1 MLVLCVYNWFDDN
14 PPRWPS
20 GLAQAEGQVTWAQAG
35 NMFFYFS
42 SAMRKGREL
51 KLLELKSWLTLLLYD
66 HECVRESS
74 LLCFLRNGVTR
85 TLTAAGRA
93 VRADT
98 WHSDLSTWG
107 WSPHTSPSDE
117 HITHYIFLW
126 TFTLP
131 LMYACRMYSF
141 SDPSCRC
148 TGSVQSRKALKNQWV
163 DLKISGG
170 WWDMLHS

>member
-1 MLVLCVYNWFDDN
+1 MLVLYVYNWFDDI

-35 NMFFYFS
+35 NTRSFTL
-42 SAMRKGREL
+42 ALLWKKGREL
-51 KLLELKSWLTLLLYD
+51 KLLELKSWLTLVLHD
-66 HECVRESS
+66 HECMRESS
-74 LLCFLRNGVTR
+74 LLCFHRNGVTR
-85 TLTAAGRA
+85 TLIAAGRA

-98 WHSDLSTWG
+98 WHSDLSTRG
-107 WSPHTSPSDE
+107 WSPHTSPSYE

-126 TFTLP
+126 IFTLP

-148 TGSVQSRKALKNQWV
+148 
-163 DLKISGG
+163 KICTK
-170 WWDMLHS
+170 